1 MGVQAYI
8 TAGQTIIPVLLP
20 DAVMQD
26 TARQIGIPEA
36 DLFSVDVPVGMTQ
49 HTRASFLI
57 ASTQVAALFAVT
69 TVSLTLEDSSG
80 SSIVIDNLYARPPQP
95 FFWTQQGGAVLVE
108 LVDERWYWQF
118 SSAASLTSG
127 LETITIAPTWSSDGR
142 WQVNSA
148 TAAPAITTYT
158 ELLAQISL
166 AVSYVNLTAPTGFTV
181 QSPEYMRRLSDLYG
195 SPNVSLAMVLDAV
208 AVANQQI
215 IISDGSVTRFISRS
229 NLKAQYNTRMQ
240 LYQTA
245 MRGGMQP
252 VNGASTSSNVLVSLY
267 NQTGYQARVPLNCT
281 TVLPMRRVEGQTY
294 YNNCTLANVPAGSQS
309 FTTGQIFPWQTAATF
324 SRAPNNIGSA
334 YITDASITVQ
344 DSAGLFLLT
353 APGWDPN
360 PLFAKIEN
368 DYASRNSNIPFGR
381 TVWAGWIPWYTS
393 TTVTIGQLGN
403 VSYRLAVI
411 DGEWSP
417 YTISSAD
424 ETDWRFGLQ
433 GTSWNDPRDIVT
445 AKGNAQAYR
454 NCVGA
459 TIIDVPPPM
468 CRSFPA
474 KITGNESYG
483 NWRWAYS
490 FVEVEPNPTVGATP
504 SVSIGAYARTAAGAI
519 VARNM
524 AENGNTSPTRIA
536 PGVLQSHY
544 LNATVEALPIC
555 NDTIVHMVEQFPTHT
570 DQGMP
575 TPPYEPQYWFSMPNA
590 VKVTCTEQQ

>member
-1 MGVQAYI
+1 M
-8 TAGQTIIPVLLP
+8 
-20 DAVMQD
+20 
-26 TARQIGIPEA
+26 
-36 DLFSVDVPVGMTQ
+36 
-49 HTRASFLI
+49 
-57 ASTQVAALFAVT
+57 
-69 TVSLTLEDSSG
+69 
-80 SSIVIDNLYARPPQP
+80 
-95 FFWTQQGGAVLVE
+95 
-108 LVDERWYWQF
+108 
-118 SSAASLTSG
+118 
-127 LETITIAPTWSSDGR
+127 
-142 WQVNSA
+142 
-148 TAAPAITTYT
+148 
-158 ELLAQISL
+158 
-166 AVSYVNLTAPTGFTV
+166 
-181 QSPEYMRRLSDLYG
+181 
-195 SPNVSLAMVLDAV
+195 
-208 AVANQQI
+208 
-215 IISDGSVTRFISRS
+215 
-229 NLKAQYNTRMQ
+229 
-240 LYQTA
+240 
-245 MRGGMQP
+245 
-252 VNGASTSSNVLVSLY
+252 
-267 NQTGYQARVPLNCT
+267 
-281 TVLPMRRVEGQTY
+281 VEGLTY
-294 YNNCTLANVPAGSQS
+294 YDNCTLANVPAVGQS
-309 FTTGQIFPWQTAATF
+309 FTTNQVYAAGSAATF
-324 SRAPNNIGSA
+324 TRAPNDIGAA
-334 YITDASITVQ
+334 YITDASIVVQ
-344 DSAGLFLLT
+344 DSTGAVLT
-353 APGWDPN
+353 TTPGWN
-360 PLFAKIEN
+360 PTTLSTKIRD

-474 KITGNESYG
+474 KITGNQSYG

-504 SVSIGAYARTAAGAI
+504 SVSIGAYARTAAAAI

-524 AENGNTSPTRIA
+524 AENGNTSPTRVA
-536 PGVLQSHY
+536 PGVLQSDY
-544 LNATVEALPIC
+544 LNATIEALPIC

-590 VKVTCTEQQ
+590 VKVTCTEQQP

>member
-20 DAVMQD
+20 DALMQD

-57 ASTQVAALFAVT
+57 ASTQMAALFAVT

-80 SSIVIDNLYARPPQP
+80 LSVVISNLYARPPQP

-118 SSAASLTSG
+118 SSAAVLG
-127 LETITIAPTWSSDGR
+127 IALAQTWSSDGR
-142 WQVNSA
+142 WQVNDTNSVTPILTYTQLLTEIG
-148 TAAPAITTYT
+148 TAASAD
-158 ELLAQISL
+158 
-166 AVSYVNLTAPTGFTV
+166 NLTAPTGFTV

-195 SPNVSLAMVLDAV
+195 SPNVSLATVLDAV

-215 IISDGSVTRFISRS
+215 IVSDGSVTRFISRS

-252 VNGASTSSNVLVSLY
+252 VNGVSTSSNVLVSLY
-267 NQTGYQARVPLNCT
+267 NQTGFQARAPLTCS
-281 TVLPMRRVEGQTY
+281 VVFPQRMVEGLTY
-294 YNNCTLANVPAGSQS
+294 YDNCTLANVPATGQS
-309 FTTGQIFPWQTAATF
+309 FTTSQVYAAGSAATF
-324 SRAPNNIGSA
+324 SRAPNDIGAA
-334 YITDASITVQ
+334 YITDASIVVQ
-344 DSAGLFLLT
+344 DSTGAVLT
-353 APGWDPN
+353 SSPGWN
-360 PLFAKIEN
+360 PTALSTKMRD

-417 YTISSAD
+417 YTISLAD

-433 GTSWNDPRDIVT
+433 GTSWNEPRDIVT

-474 KITGNESYG
+474 KITGNESFG

-524 AENGNTSPTRIA
+524 AENGNTSPTRVA
-536 PGVLQSHY
+536 PGVLQSDY
-544 LNATVEALPIC
+544 NNATIQALPIC

-590 VKVTCTEQQ
+590 VKVTCTEQQQ

>member
-20 DAVMQD
+20 DALMQD

-57 ASTQVAALFAVT
+57 ASTQMAALFAVT

-80 SSIVIDNLYARPPQP
+80 LSVVISNLYARPPQP

-118 SSAASLTSG
+118 SSAAVLG
-127 LETITIAPTWSSDGR
+127 IALAQTWSSDGR
-142 WQVNSA
+142 WQVNDTNSVTPILTYTQLLTEIG
-148 TAAPAITTYT
+148 TAASAD
-158 ELLAQISL
+158 
-166 AVSYVNLTAPTGFTV
+166 NLTAPTGFTV

-195 SPNVSLAMVLDAV
+195 SPNVSLATVLDAV

-215 IISDGSVTRFISRS
+215 IVSDGSVTRFIARS

-252 VNGASTSSNVLVSLY
+252 VNGASTSTNVLVSLY
-267 NQTGYQARVPLNCT
+267 NATGFQARAPLTCS
-281 TVLPMRRVEGQTY
+281 VVFPQRMVEGLTY
-294 YNNCTLANVPAGSQS
+294 YDNCTLANVPATGQS
-309 FTTGQIFPWQTAATF
+309 FTTNQVYAAGSAATF
-324 SRAPNNIGSA
+324 SRAPNDIGAA
-334 YITDASITVQ
+334 YITDASIVVQ
-344 DSAGLFLLT
+344 DSTGAVLT
-353 APGWDPN
+353 TSPGWN
-360 PLFAKIEN
+360 PTTLSTKMRD

-433 GTSWNDPRDIVT
+433 GTSWSEPRDIVT

-474 KITGNESYG
+474 RITGSFSYG

-504 SVSIGAYARTAAGAI
+504 SVSIGAYARTAAGAV

-524 AENGNTSPTRIA
+524 AENGNTSPTRVA
-536 PGVLQSHY
+536 PGVLQSDY
-544 LNATVEALPIC
+544 NNATIQALPIC

-590 VKVTCTEQQ
+590 VKVTCTEQQQ

>member
-20 DAVMQD
+20 DALMQD

-36 DLFSVDVPVGMTQ
+36 DLFSVDIPVGMTQ

-57 ASTQVAALFAVT
+57 ASTQMSALFAVT

-80 SSIVIDNLYARPPQP
+80 LSVVISNLYARPPQP

-118 SSAASLTSG
+118 SSAAVLG
-127 LETITIAPTWSSDGR
+127 IALAPTWSSDGR
-142 WQVNSA
+142 WQVNDTNSV
-148 TAAPAITTYT
+148 TPITTYT
-158 ELLAQISL
+158 ELLAQIS
-166 AVSYVNLTAPTGFTV
+166 AAASADNLTAPTGFTV

-195 SPNVSLAMVLDAV
+195 SPNVSLATVLDAV

-215 IISDGSVTRFISRS
+215 IVSDGSVTRFIARA

-252 VNGASTSSNVLVSLY
+252 VNGPSTSTNVLVSLY
-267 NQTGYQARVPLNCT
+267 NQTGFQARAPLTCS
-281 TVLPMRRVEGQTY
+281 VVFPQRMVEGLTY
-294 YNNCTLANVPAGSQS
+294 YDNCTLANVPATGQS
-309 FTTGQIFPWQTAATF
+309 FTTSQVYAAGSAATF
-324 SRAPNNIGSA
+324 SRAPNDIGAA
-334 YITDASITVQ
+334 YITDASIVVQ
-344 DSAGLFLLT
+344 DSTGAVLT
-353 APGWDPN
+353 TSPGWN
-360 PLFAKIEN
+360 PTALSTKMRD

-433 GTSWNDPRDIVT
+433 GTSWSEPRDIIT

-474 KITGNESYG
+474 RITGSYSYG

-504 SVSIGAYARTAAGAI
+504 SVSIGPYARTAAGAI

-524 AENGNTSPTRIA
+524 AENGNTSGSRVA

-544 LNATVEALPIC
+544 SNATIEALPIC
-555 NDTIVHMVEQFPTHT
+555 TDTIVHMVEQFPTHT

-590 VKVTCTEQQ
+590 VKVTCVQQQ

>member
-1 MGVQAYI
+1 MSVQAYI

-20 DAVMQD
+20 DALMQD

-57 ASTQVAALFAVT
+57 ASTQMAALFAVT

-80 SSIVIDNLYARPPQP
+80 LSVVISNLYARPPQP

-118 SSAASLTSG
+118 SSAAVLG
-127 LETITIAPTWSSDGR
+127 IALAQTWSSDGR
-142 WQVNSA
+142 WQVNDTNSVTPILTYTQLLTEIG
-148 TAAPAITTYT
+148 TAASAD
-158 ELLAQISL
+158 
-166 AVSYVNLTAPTGFTV
+166 NLTAPTGFTV

-195 SPNVSLAMVLDAV
+195 SPNVSLATVLDAV

-215 IISDGSVTRFISRS
+215 IVSDGSVTRFIARS

-252 VNGASTSSNVLVSLY
+252 VNGPSTSTNVLVSLY
-267 NQTGYQARVPLNCT
+267 NQTGFQARAPLTCS
-281 TVLPMRRVEGQTY
+281 VVFPQRMVEGLTY
-294 YNNCTLANVPAGSQS
+294 YDNCTLANVPVTGQS
-309 FTTGQIFPWQTAATF
+309 FTTSQVYAAGSAATF
-324 SRAPNNIGSA
+324 SRAPNDIGAA
-334 YITDASITVQ
+334 YITDASIVVQ
-344 DSAGLFLLT
+344 DSTGAVLT
-353 APGWDPN
+353 TSPGWN
-360 PLFAKIEN
+360 PTTLSTKMRD

-433 GTSWNDPRDIVT
+433 GTSWSEPRDIVT

-474 KITGNESYG
+474 RITGSYSYG

-504 SVSIGAYARTAAGAI
+504 SVSIGAYARTAAGAV

-524 AENGNTSPTRIA
+524 AENGNTSPTRVA
-536 PGVLQSHY
+536 PGVLQSDY
-544 LNATVEALPIC
+544 NNATIQALPIC

-590 VKVTCTEQQ
+590 VKVTCTEQQQ

>member
-49 HTRASFLI
+49 NTRASFLI
-57 ASTQVAALFAVT
+57 ASTQVAALFASV

-80 SSIVIDNLYARPPQP
+80 LSVVISGLYARPPQP

-118 SSAASLTSG
+118 SSAAMLN
-127 LETITIAPTWSSDGR
+127 IALAQTWSSDGR
-142 WQVNSA
+142 WQVNGA
-148 TAAPAITTYT
+148 TATTPITTYT
-158 ELLAQISL
+158 ELLAE
-166 AVSYVNLTAPTGFTV
+166 VSTSASADGLTAPIGFTV

-195 SPNVSLAMVLDAV
+195 SPNVSLATVLDAI

-215 IISDGSVTRFISRS
+215 IISDGTITRFISRS
-229 NLKAQYNTRMQ
+229 NLKAQYNLKMAG
-240 LYQTA
+240 YKTA

-252 VNGASTSSNVLVSLY
+252 VNGAAASSDALVTLY
-267 NQTGYQARVPLNCT
+267 NATGYQARAPLLCS
-281 TVLPMRRVEGQTY
+281 TVFPQRMVEGLTY
-294 YNNCTLANVPAGSQS
+294 YNNCTIANVPATGQS
-309 FTTGQIFPWQTAATF
+309 FTTSQVFSAGSAATF
-324 SRAPNNIGSA
+324 TRAPNNLGAA
-334 YITDASITVQ
+334 YITDASIVVQ
-344 DSAGLFLLT
+344 DSTGAVLT
-353 APGWDPN
+353 SSPGWN
-360 PLFAKIEN
+360 PTPFSTKIRD
-368 DYASRNSNIPFGR
+368 DYADRNMNIPFGR
-381 TVWAGWIPWYTS
+381 TVWAGWIPWYNS
-393 TTVTIGQLGN
+393 EQSNLGQIGN

-433 GTSWNDPRDIVT
+433 GTSWSEPRDIVT

-474 KITGNESYG
+474 RITNHEYYG

-490 FVEVEPNPTVGATP
+490 FVEVEPNPTIGATP

-544 LNATVEALPIC
+544 NNATVEPLAIC
-555 NDTIVHMVEQFPTHT
+555 NDTIVHMVEQFPTSYT
-570 DQGMP
+570 SGTVP
-575 TPPYEPQYWFSMPNA
+575 VEPQYWFSMPNA

>member
-26 TARQIGIPEA
+26 TARQIGIPET
-36 DLFSVDVPVGMTQ
+36 DLFSVDVPVGMTR
-49 HTRASFLI
+49 HTRASVLI
-57 ASTQVAALFAVT
+57 ASTQIAALFSVT

-80 SSIVIDNLYARPPQP
+80 LSVGIDNLYARPPQP
-95 FFWTQQGGAVLVE
+95 FYWTQQGGVVLVE
-108 LVDERWYWQF
+108 FVDERWYWQF
-118 SSAASLTSG
+118 SSAAVLN
-127 LETITIAPTWSSDGR
+127 IAIAPTWSSDGR
-142 WQVNSA
+142 WQVNGA
-148 TAAPAITTYT
+148 TAPTPITTYT
-158 ELLAQISL
+158 ELLAE
-166 AVSYVNLTAPTGFTV
+166 VSTVASSDSLTAPIGFTAG
-181 QSPEYMRRLSDLYG
+181 SPEYMRRLSDLYG
-195 SPNVSLAMVLDAV
+195 SPNVSLATVLDAI

-215 IISDGSVTRFISRS
+215 IISDGAATRFISRS
-229 NLKAQYNTRMQ
+229 NLKAQYNLKMAG
-240 LYQTA
+240 YKTA

-252 VNGASTSSNVLVSLY
+252 VNGAAASSDVLVNLY
-267 NQTGYQARVPLNCT
+267 NANGFQARAPLLCS
-281 TVLPMRRVEGQTY
+281 TVFPQRMVEGLTY
-294 YNNCTLANVPAGSQS
+294 YNNCTIANVPATGQS
-309 FTTGQIFPWQTAATF
+309 FTTSQVFAAGSAATF
-324 SRAPNNIGSA
+324 TRTPNNLGAA
-334 YITDASITVQ
+334 YITDASIVVQ
-344 DSAGLFLLT
+344 DNTGATLITS
-353 APGWDPN
+353 PGWN
-360 PLFAKIEN
+360 PTPLSTKIRD
-368 DYASRNSNIPFGR
+368 DYADRNMNIPFGR
-381 TVWAGWIPWYTS
+381 TVWAGWIPWYLS
-393 TTVTIGQLGN
+393 EQSNLGQIGN

-433 GTSWNDPRDIVT
+433 GTSWSEPRDIIT

-474 KITGNESYG
+474 RITNHEYYG
-483 NWRWAYS
+483 NWRWNYS
-490 FVEVEPNPTVGATP
+490 FVEVEPNPTLGATP

-544 LNATVEALPIC
+544 NNATVEPLAIC

>member
-8 TAGQTIIPVLLP
+8 TAGDAIIPVLLP

-26 TARQIGIPEA
+26 TARQIGIPDA
-36 DLFSVDVPVGMTQ
+36 DLFRVDVPVGMTQ

-57 ASTQVAALFAVT
+57 ASTQMTALYAVT

-80 SSIVIDNLYARPPQP
+80 LSVVISGLYARPPQP
-95 FFWTQQGGAVLVE
+95 FFWAQQGGAVLVE

-118 SSAASLTSG
+118 SSAAVLNIA
-127 LETITIAPTWSSDGR
+127 LAPTWSSDGR

-148 TAAPAITTYT
+148 TAPTPITTYT
-158 ELLAQISL
+158 QLLTEIGTAASGD
-166 AVSYVNLTAPTGFTV
+166 NLTAPVGFTV

-195 SPNVSLAMVLDAV
+195 SPNVSLATVLDAV

-215 IISDGSVTRFISRS
+215 IVSDGTATRFISRS
-229 NLKAQYNTRMQ
+229 NLKAQYNLKMVG
-240 LYQTA
+240 YKTA

-252 VNGASTSSNVLVSLY
+252 VNGAAASTDALVSLY
-267 NQTGYQARVPLNCT
+267 NANGFNARAPLTCSTVFPQRMVEGLTYYDNCT
-281 TVLPMRRVEGQTY
+281 I
-294 YNNCTLANVPAGSQS
+294 ANVPASGKS
-309 FTTGQIFPWQTAATF
+309 FTTNQVYAAGDAATF
-324 SRAPNNIGSA
+324 VRSPNDIGAA
-334 YITDASITVQ
+334 YITDASIVVQ
-344 DSAGLFLLT
+344 DNTGAVLT
-353 APGWDPN
+353 TSPGWN
-360 PLFAKIEN
+360 TTPLSTKIRS
-368 DYASRNSNIPFGR
+368 DYADRNSNIPFGR
-381 TVWAGWIPWYTS
+381 TVWAGWIPWYLS
-393 TTVTIGQLGN
+393 SVSNIGQLGN

-433 GTSWNDPRDIVT
+433 GTSWSEPRDIIT
-445 AKGNAQAYR
+445 AKGNAQTYR

-474 KITGNESYG
+474 KITGNEAYG

-504 SVSIGAYARTAAGAI
+504 SVSIGGYARTAAGGI

-524 AENGNTSPTRIA
+524 AENGNTSGSRVA

-544 LNATVEALPIC
+544 SNATIEALPIC
-555 NDTIVHMVEQFPTHT
+555 TDTIVHMVEQFPTSYT
-570 DQGMP
+570 TGVVP
-575 TPPYEPQYWFSMPNA
+575 VVPQYWFSMPNA
-590 VKVTCTEQQ
+590 VKVTCITP

>member
-49 HTRASFLI
+49 NTRASFLI

-80 SSIVIDNLYARPPQP
+80 LSVVISGLYARPPQP

-118 SSAASLTSG
+118 SSAAVLG
-127 LETITIAPTWSSDGR
+127 IALAQTWSSDGR
-142 WQVNSA
+142 WQVNDA
-148 TAAPAITTYT
+148 TAPTPITTYT
-158 ELLAQISL
+158 ELLAEIST
-166 AVSYVNLTAPTGFTV
+166 AASGDNLTAPIGFTV
-181 QSPEYMRRLSDLYG
+181 RSPEYMRRLSDLYG
-195 SPNVSLAMVLDAV
+195 SPNVSLATVLDAI

-215 IISDGSVTRFISRS
+215 IISDGTATRFISRS
-229 NLKAQYNTRMQ
+229 NLKAQYNLKMAG
-240 LYQTA
+240 YKMA

-252 VNGASTSSNVLVSLY
+252 VNGAAASTDALVTLY
-267 NQTGYQARVPLNCT
+267 NATGYQARAPLICSTVFPQRMVEGLTYYDNCT
-281 TVLPMRRVEGQTY
+281 I
-294 YNNCTLANVPAGSQS
+294 ANVPATGQS
-309 FTTGQIFPWQTAATF
+309 FTTSQVFAAGSAATF
-324 SRAPNNIGSA
+324 TRAPNDLGAA
-334 YITDASITVQ
+334 YITDASIVVQ
-344 DSAGLFLLT
+344 DSTGAVLT
-353 APGWDPN
+353 TTPGWN
-360 PLFAKIEN
+360 PTTLSTKIRD
-368 DYASRNSNIPFGR
+368 DYADRNMNIPFGR
-381 TVWAGWIPWYTS
+381 TVWAGWIPWYLS
-393 TTVTIGQLGN
+393 SVSNIGQLGN
-403 VSYRLAVI
+403 VSYRLAVV
-411 DGEWSP
+411 DGEFSP

-474 KITGNESYG
+474 RITNHEYYG

-504 SVSIGAYARTAAGAI
+504 SVSIGAYARTAAGAL

-590 VKVTCTEQQ
+590 VKVTCTEQQP

>member
-1 MGVQAYI
+1 MSVQAYI
-8 TAGQTIIPVLLP
+8 TAGDVVIPVLLP

-36 DLFSVDVPVGMTQ
+36 DLFSVDVPIGMTQ
-49 HTRASFLI
+49 NTRASFLI
-57 ASTQVAALFAVT
+57 GSTQVAALFAVT
-69 TVSLTLEDSSG
+69 TVSLTLQDSSG
-80 SSIVIDNLYARPPQP
+80 LSVVISGLYARPPQP
-95 FFWTQQGGAVLVE
+95 FFWAQQGGVVLVE

-118 SSAASLTSG
+118 SSAAVLNIA
-127 LETITIAPTWSSDGR
+127 LAPTWSSDGR
-142 WQVNSA
+142 WQVNDA
-148 TAAPAITTYT
+148 TAPTPITTYT
-158 ELLAQISL
+158 QLLTEITTAAS
-166 AVSYVNLTAPTGFTV
+166 ADNLTAPTGFTV

-208 AVANQQI
+208 AVANQQV

-252 VNGASTSSNVLVSLY
+252 VNGASTSTNVLVSLY
-267 NQTGYQARVPLNCT
+267 NQTGYQARAPLTCSTVFPQRMVEGLTYYDNCT
-281 TVLPMRRVEGQTY
+281 I
-294 YNNCTLANVPAGSQS
+294 ANVPATGQS
-309 FTTGQIFPWQTAATF
+309 FTTSQVYAAGSAATF
-324 SRAPNNIGSA
+324 VRAPNDIGAA
-334 YITDASITVQ
+334 YITDASIVVQ
-344 DSAGLFLLT
+344 DSTGSVNT
-353 APGWDPN
+353 TSPGWN
-360 PLFAKIEN
+360 PTNLSTKIRD
-368 DYASRNSNIPFGR
+368 DYASRNSTI
-381 TVWAGWIPWYTS
+381 WAGWIPWYTS
-393 TTVTIGQLGN
+393 STVTIGQLGN

-411 DGEWSP
+411 DGEFSP

-433 GTSWNDPRDIVT
+433 GTSWSEPREIVT

-474 KITGNESYG
+474 KITGNDSYG

-490 FVEVEPNPTVGATP
+490 FVEVEPNPIVGATP
-504 SVSIGAYARTAAGAI
+504 SVSIGAYARTAAGAF

-544 LNATVEALPIC
+544 NNATVEALPIC
-555 NDTIVHMVEQFPTHT
+555 NDTIVHMVEQFPTSYIGGT
-570 DQGMP
+570 VP
-575 TPPYEPQYWFSMPNA
+575 VEPQYWFSMPNA
-590 VKVTCTEQQ
+590 VKVTCTEQQP

>member
-1 MGVQAYI
+1 MSVQAYI

-20 DAVMQD
+20 DALMQD

-57 ASTQVAALFAVT
+57 ASTQMAALFAVT

-80 SSIVIDNLYARPPQP
+80 LSVVISNLYARPPQP

-118 SSAASLTSG
+118 SSAAVLG
-127 LETITIAPTWSSDGR
+127 IALAQTWSSDGR
-142 WQVNSA
+142 WQVNDTNSVTPILTYTQLLTEIG
-148 TAAPAITTYT
+148 TAASAD
-158 ELLAQISL
+158 
-166 AVSYVNLTAPTGFTV
+166 NLTAPTGFTV

-195 SPNVSLAMVLDAV
+195 SPNVSLATVLDAV

-215 IISDGSVTRFISRS
+215 IVSDGSVTRFIARA

-252 VNGASTSSNVLVSLY
+252 VNGPSTSTNVLVSLY
-267 NQTGYQARVPLNCT
+267 NQTGFQARAPLTCS
-281 TVLPMRRVEGQTY
+281 VVFPQRMVEGLTY
-294 YNNCTLANVPAGSQS
+294 YDNCTLANVPVVGQS
-309 FTTGQIFPWQTAATF
+309 FTTNQVYAAGSAATF
-324 SRAPNNIGSA
+324 SRAPNDIGAA
-334 YITDASITVQ
+334 YITDASIVVQ
-344 DSAGLFLLT
+344 DSTGAVLT
-353 APGWDPN
+353 TSPGWN
-360 PLFAKIEN
+360 PTALSTKMRD

-433 GTSWNDPRDIVT
+433 GTSWSEPRDIVT

-474 KITGNESYG
+474 RITGSFSYG

-524 AENGNTSPTRIA
+524 AENGNTSPTRVA
-536 PGVLQSHY
+536 PGVLQSDY
-544 LNATVEALPIC
+544 NNATIQALPIC

-590 VKVTCTEQQ
+590 VKVTCTEQQQ

>member
-1 MGVQAYI
+1 MSVQAYI

-20 DAVMQD
+20 DALMQD

-57 ASTQVAALFAVT
+57 ASTQMAALFAVT

-80 SSIVIDNLYARPPQP
+80 LSVVISNLYARPPQP

-108 LVDERWYWQF
+108 LVDERWYWKF
-118 SSAASLTSG
+118 SSAAFLNY
-127 LETITIAPTWSSDGR
+127 IFAPAWSSDGR
-142 WQVNSA
+142 WQVNDA
-148 TAAPAITTYT
+148 TSVAPFTTYT
-158 ELLAQISL
+158 EFLTQIDAAASGF
-166 AVSYVNLTAPTGFTV
+166 NLTAPIGFTV

-195 SPNVSLAMVLDAV
+195 SPNVSLATVYDAI

-215 IISDGSVTRFISRS
+215 IVSDGSVTRFISRS

-252 VNGASTSSNVLVSLY
+252 VNGPSTSTNVLVSLY
-267 NQTGYQARVPLNCT
+267 NQTGFQARAPQACSVVMPQRMVEGLTYYDNCT
-281 TVLPMRRVEGQTY
+281 Q
-294 YNNCTLANVPAGSQS
+294 ANVPLTGQS
-309 FTTGQIFPWQTAATF
+309 FTTSQVYANTQFATF
-324 SRAPNNIGSA
+324 SRTPNDIGSA
-334 YITDASITVQ
+334 YITDASVVVQ
-344 DSAGLFLLT
+344 NNTGAVLTT
-353 APGWDPN
+353 APGWN
-360 PLFAKIEN
+360 PTTLLTKIRD

-433 GTSWNDPRDIVT
+433 GTSWSEPRDIVT

-474 KITGNESYG
+474 KITGSYSYG

-490 FVEVEPNPTVGATP
+490 FVEVEPNPTIGATP
-504 SVSIGAYARTAAGAI
+504 SVSIGAYARTAAGAV

-524 AENGNTSPTRIA
+524 AENGNTSPTRVA
-536 PGVLQSHY
+536 PGVLQSDY
-544 LNATVEALPIC
+544 NNATIQALPIC

-590 VKVTCTEQQ
+590 VKVTCTEQQP

>member
-1 MGVQAYI
+1 MSVQAYI

-20 DAVMQD
+20 DALMQD

-57 ASTQVAALFAVT
+57 ASTQMAALFAVT

-80 SSIVIDNLYARPPQP
+80 LSVVISNLYARPPQP

-118 SSAASLTSG
+118 SSAAVLG
-127 LETITIAPTWSSDGR
+127 IALAQTWSSDGR
-142 WQVNSA
+142 WQVNDTNSVTPILTYTQLLTEIG
-148 TAAPAITTYT
+148 TAASAD
-158 ELLAQISL
+158 
-166 AVSYVNLTAPTGFTV
+166 NLTAPTGFTV

-195 SPNVSLAMVLDAV
+195 SPNVSLATVLDAV

-215 IISDGSVTRFISRS
+215 IVSDGSVTRFIARS

-252 VNGASTSSNVLVSLY
+252 VNGPSTSTNVLVSLY
-267 NQTGYQARVPLNCT
+267 NQTGFQARAPLTCS
-281 TVLPMRRVEGQTY
+281 VVFPQRMVEGLTY
-294 YNNCTLANVPAGSQS
+294 YDNCTLANVPVTGQS
-309 FTTGQIFPWQTAATF
+309 FTTSQVYAAGSAATF
-324 SRAPNNIGSA
+324 SRAPNDIGAA
-334 YITDASITVQ
+334 YITDASIVVQ
-344 DSAGLFLLT
+344 DSTGAVLT
-353 APGWDPN
+353 TSPGWN
-360 PLFAKIEN
+360 PTTLSTKMRD

-433 GTSWNDPRDIVT
+433 GTSWSEPRDIVT

-474 KITGNESYG
+474 RITGSYSYG

-524 AENGNTSPTRIA
+524 AENGNTSPTRVA
-536 PGVLQSHY
+536 PGVLQSDY
-544 LNATVEALPIC
+544 NNATIQALPIC

-590 VKVTCTEQQ
+590 VKVTCTEQQQ

>member
-1 MGVQAYI
+1 MR
-8 TAGQTIIPVLLP
+8 
-20 DAVMQD
+20 D
-26 TARQIGIPEA
+26 TARQIGIPES
-36 DLFSVDVPVGMTQ
+36 DLFSVDVPVGMTRY
-49 HTRASFLI
+49 TRASVLI
-57 ASTQVAALFAVT
+57 ASTQLQALFSAT
-69 TVSLTLEDSSG
+69 TVELFLVDSDDPSAG
-80 SSIVIDNLYARPPQP
+80 AVVIFNLYVRPPQP
-95 FFWTQQGGAVLVE
+95 FFWGQQGGVVLVE
-108 LVDERWYWQF
+108 LVDQRWYWQF
-118 SSAASLTSG
+118 TSAASLTIG
-127 LETITIAPTWSSDGR
+127 FDTIAIAPTWSSDGR
-142 WQVNSA
+142 WQVNGA
-148 TAAPAITTYT
+148 TAAPPITTYT
-158 ELLAQISL
+158 QLLEQIYQASL
-166 AVSYVNLTAPTGFTV
+166 VLGLDMPYGFTV

-195 SPNVSLAMVLDAV
+195 SPNVSLATVLDAI

-215 IISDGSVTRFISRS
+215 IISDGFETRFISRS
-229 NLKAQYNTRMQ
+229 NLKAQYNASM
-240 LYQTA
+240 LYYQRA

-252 VNGASTSSNVLVSLY
+252 VNGPSTSTDVLVSLY
-267 NQTGYQARVPLNCT
+267 NQNGYQARAPLNCT
-281 TVLPMRRVEGQTY
+281 TVLPIRRVEGQTY

-309 FTTGQIFPWQTAATF
+309 FTTGQIFPWQETATF

-344 DSAGLFLLT
+344 DSAGVFLVT

-360 PLFAKIEN
+360 PLFDKIAD

-381 TVWAGWIPWYTS
+381 TVWAGWISWYPNYS
-393 TTVTIGQLGN
+393 LPAETIGQIGN

-417 YTISSAD
+417 YTITSAD

-433 GTSWNDPRDIVT
+433 GTSWSEPRDIVT

-474 KITGNESYG
+474 KITGNEYYG

-504 SVSIGAYARTAAGAI
+504 SVSIGAYARTAASAI

-544 LNATVEALPIC
+544 NNATVEALPIC

-590 VKVTCTEQQ
+590 VKVTCTEQQP

>member
-8 TAGQTIIPVLLP
+8 TAGQVTIPVLLP

-57 ASTQVAALFAVT
+57 ASTQMAALFAVT

-80 SSIVIDNLYARPPQP
+80 LSVVISNLYARPPQP

-118 SSAASLTSG
+118 SSAAVLN
-127 LETITIAPTWSSDGR
+127 IALAQTWSSDGR
-142 WQVNSA
+142 WQVNDA
-148 TAAPAITTYT
+148 TAPTPITTYT
-158 ELLAQISL
+158 QLLTEIGTAAS
-166 AVSYVNLTAPTGFTV
+166 ADNLTAPTGFTV

-195 SPNVSLAMVLDAV
+195 SPNVSLATVLDAV
-208 AVANQQI
+208 AVANQQV
-215 IISDGSVTRFISRS
+215 IISDGSVTRFIARS

-240 LYQTA
+240 LYQVA

-252 VNGASTSSNVLVSLY
+252 VNGPSTSTNVLVSLY
-267 NQTGYQARVPLNCT
+267 NTTGFQARAPLTCS
-281 TVLPMRRVEGQTY
+281 VVFPQRMVEGLTY
-294 YNNCTLANVPAGSQS
+294 YDNCTLANVPATGQS
-309 FTTGQIFPWQTAATF
+309 FTTSQVYAAGSAATF
-324 SRAPNNIGSA
+324 SRAPNDIGAA
-334 YITDASITVQ
+334 YITDASIVVQ
-344 DSAGLFLLT
+344 DSTGAVLT
-353 APGWDPN
+353 TTPGWN
-360 PLFAKIEN
+360 PTALSTKMRD

-433 GTSWNDPRDIVT
+433 GTSWSDPRDIVT

-474 KITGNESYG
+474 RITGNEGYG

-504 SVSIGAYARTAAGAI
+504 SVSIGAYARTAAGAL

-544 LNATVEALPIC
+544 NNATVEALPIC

-590 VKVTCTEQQ
+590 VKVTCTEQQQ

>member
-20 DAVMQD
+20 DALMQD

-57 ASTQVAALFAVT
+57 ASTQMAALFAVT

-80 SSIVIDNLYARPPQP
+80 LSVVISNLYARPPQP

-118 SSAASLTSG
+118 SSAAVLG
-127 LETITIAPTWSSDGR
+127 IALAQTWSSDGR
-142 WQVNSA
+142 WQVNDTNSVTPILTYTQLLTEIG
-148 TAAPAITTYT
+148 TAASAD
-158 ELLAQISL
+158 
-166 AVSYVNLTAPTGFTV
+166 NLTAPTGFTV

-195 SPNVSLAMVLDAV
+195 SPNVSLATVLDAV

-215 IISDGSVTRFISRS
+215 IVSDGSVTRFIARS
-229 NLKAQYNTRMQ
+229 NLKAQYNNRMQ

-252 VNGASTSSNVLVSLY
+252 VNGPSTSTNALVSLY
-267 NQTGYQARVPLNCT
+267 NATGFQARAPLTCS
-281 TVLPMRRVEGQTY
+281 VVFPQRMVEGLTY
-294 YNNCTLANVPAGSQS
+294 YDNCTLANVPATGQS
-309 FTTGQIFPWQTAATF
+309 FTTSQVYAAGSAATF
-324 SRAPNNIGSA
+324 SRAPNDIGAA
-334 YITDASITVQ
+334 YITDASIVVQ
-344 DSAGLFLLT
+344 DSTGAVLT
-353 APGWDPN
+353 TSPGWN
-360 PLFAKIEN
+360 PTALSTKMRD

-417 YTISSAD
+417 YTISSAE

-433 GTSWNDPRDIVT
+433 GTSWSEPRDIVT

-474 KITGNESYG
+474 RITGSFSYG

-504 SVSIGAYARTAAGAI
+504 SVSIGAYARTAAGAV

-524 AENGNTSPTRIA
+524 AENGNTSPTRVA
-536 PGVLQSHY
+536 PGVLQSDY
-544 LNATVEALPIC
+544 NNATIQALPIC

-590 VKVTCTEQQ
+590 VKVTCTEQQQ

>member
-1 MGVQAYI
+1 MSVQAYI

-49 HTRASFLI
+49 NTRASFLI

-80 SSIVIDNLYARPPQP
+80 LSVVISNLYARPPQP

-118 SSAASLTSG
+118 SSAAVLG
-127 LETITIAPTWSSDGR
+127 IALAQTWSSDGR
-142 WQVNSA
+142 WQVNDTNSVTPILTYTQLLTEIG
-148 TAAPAITTYT
+148 TAASAD
-158 ELLAQISL
+158 
-166 AVSYVNLTAPTGFTV
+166 NLTAPTGFTV

-195 SPNVSLAMVLDAV
+195 SPNVSLATVLDAV

-215 IISDGSVTRFISRS
+215 IISDGSVTRFIARS

-252 VNGASTSSNVLVSLY
+252 VNGASTSTNALVSLY
-267 NQTGYQARVPLNCT
+267 NATGFQARAPLTCS
-281 TVLPMRRVEGQTY
+281 VVFPQRMVEGLTY
-294 YNNCTLANVPAGSQS
+294 YDNCTLANVPATGQS
-309 FTTGQIFPWQTAATF
+309 FTTNQVYAAGSAATF
-324 SRAPNNIGSA
+324 VRAPNDIGAA
-334 YITDASITVQ
+334 YITDASIVVQ
-344 DSAGLFLLT
+344 DSTGAVLTT
-353 APGWDPN
+353 APGWN
-360 PLFAKIEN
+360 PTALSTKMRD

-393 TTVTIGQLGN
+393 STVTIGQLGN

-433 GTSWNDPRDIVT
+433 GTSWSEPRDIVT

-474 KITGNESYG
+474 KITGNESFG

-504 SVSIGAYARTAAGAI
+504 SVSIGAYARTAAGAV

-524 AENGNTSPTRIA
+524 AENGNTSPTRVA
-536 PGVLQSHY
+536 PGVLQSDY
-544 LNATVEALPIC
+544 NNATIQALPIC
-555 NDTIVHMVEQFPTHT
+555 TDTIVHMVEQFPTHT

-590 VKVTCTEQQ
+590 VKVTCTEQQP

>member
-8 TAGQTIIPVLLP
+8 TSGATIIPVLLP

-57 ASTQVAALFAVT
+57 ASTQVAALFANL

-80 SSIVIDNLYARPPQP
+80 LSVVISGLYARPPQP
-95 FFWTQQGGAVLVE
+95 FFWTEQGGAVLVE

-118 SSAASLTSG
+118 SSAAVLG
-127 LETITIAPTWSSDGR
+127 IALAQTWSSDGR
-142 WQVNSA
+142 WQVNDANSVTPILTYTQLLA
-148 TAAPAITTYT
+148 EIGTAASAD
-158 ELLAQISL
+158 
-166 AVSYVNLTAPTGFTV
+166 NLTAPTGFTV

-208 AVANQQI
+208 AVANQQV

-252 VNGASTSSNVLVSLY
+252 VNGASTSTNVLVSLY
-267 NQTGYQARVPLNCT
+267 NQTGYQARAPLTCS
-281 TVLPMRRVEGQTY
+281 TVFPQRMVEGLTY
-294 YNNCTLANVPAGSQS
+294 YDNCTLANVPAVGQS
-309 FTTGQIFPWQTAATF
+309 FTTNQVYASGSAATF
-324 SRAPNNIGSA
+324 TRAPNDIGAA
-334 YITDASITVQ
+334 YITDASIVVQ
-344 DSAGLFLLT
+344 DSTGAVLT
-353 APGWDPN
+353 STPGWN
-360 PLFAKIEN
+360 PTTLSTKIRD

-474 KITGNESYG
+474 RITGSFSYG

-504 SVSIGAYARTAAGAI
+504 SVSIGAYARTAAAAI

-524 AENGNTSPTRIA
+524 AENGNTSPTRVA
-536 PGVLQSHY
+536 PGVLQSDY
-544 LNATVEALPIC
+544 LNATIEALPIC

-590 VKVTCTEQQ
+590 VKVTCTEQQP